1 MLFLRFKC
9 HRWLGEGG
17 NTGVATSAEIVPV
30 MMLAGP
36 IIRGGVRVCRLS
48 DGYYGL

>member
-9 HRWLGEGG
+9 HQWLGGGG

-30 MMLAGP
+30 MVLAGP
-36 IIRGGVRVCRLS
+36 IICGGVRVCRLS